1 MRLKNNLA
9 GMAVALS
16 LLLVSAGGCGSSSS
30 ALQQPQPTGYMRGA
44 VGTPNELSP
53 MAPGN
58 ARNLR
63 KVGNQWVCEVNG
75 KTMVYN
81 NAASCWEPQHQ

>member
-1 MRLKNNLA
+1 MRFKNNLA
-9 GMAVALS
+9 GLAVATS
-16 LLLVSAGGCGSSSS
+16 LFIVMASGCTSSST
-30 ALQQPQPTGYMRGA
+30 AQQPPTGYMRSA

-63 KVGNQWVCEVNG
+63 KVGDHWVCEVNG
-75 KTMVYN
+75 RTMVYN
-81 NAASCWEPQHQ
+81 SAASCWEAK

>member
-1 MRLKNNLA
+1 MWLKNNLA
-9 GMAVALS
+9 GMAVATS
-16 LLLVSAGGCGSSSS
+16 LLIMLASGCASSST
-30 ALQQPQPTGYMRGA
+30 AQQPPTGYMRST

-53 MAPGN
+53 MAPGQ

-63 KVGNQWVCEVNG
+63 KVGDHWVCEVNG

-81 NAASCWEPQHQ
+81 NAKSCWEPQLK